1 MSIIYT
7 KNSKRMNSEQ
17 SMSMP
22 HPERMRFIIFFL
34 LSLIITLTIALP
46 ARSLDTPVEDS
57 HINRINE
64 LLLSGGINGG
74 FAELDQFGRV
84 QLKGAYEDEREV
96 DRAFSVAQTV
106 VGIKWVSPVTPENIK
121 VKEWER
127 RFGNLFSRANVLKP
141 VSRGDDPPG
150 PIRNRYALVVGVGEF
165 MSTIPKLHF
174 AVQDANTFYQFLID
188 PGRGGFP
195 RSNVTFLTNQNATKK
210 NISMALERLKRMAG
224 PDDLVAVYMSS
235 HGTPPEKF
243 GGVFIVTYDTEI
255 KPREKVWHTS
265 ISESI
270 LRDFIENMQAKRL
283 VMILDACYSN
293 GAYSKVPGFLPPG
306 GKSLGASDTEG
317 YGISPQYGRR
327 LLGAKDIVLDDESPK
342 ITASARS
349 KSFNGQ
355 DGWGRV
361 LIGASGAGEQSWE
374 SDQLNNSIFTYYF
387 LEGLNKNN
395 GAVKNAFYY
404 AKPRV
409 TQRVKQ
415 EKGNDIDQ
423 NPQVVASKSEWNM
436 QLAQKRR
443 Y

>member
-1 MSIIYT
+1 LSL
-7 KNSKRMNSEQ
+7 
-17 SMSMP
+17 P
-22 HPERMRFIIFFL
+22 HPQRMRFIFLLL
-34 LSLIITLTIALP
+34 LSLFIVFTMTVP
-46 ARSLDTPVEDS
+46 ARSADTPVQDF
-57 HINRINE
+57 HIGQIND
-64 LLLSGGINGG
+64 LLLRGGIRGG
-74 FAELDQFGRV
+74 VAELDPFGRV
-84 QLKGAYEDEREV
+84 QLKGAYEDEKEV
-96 DRAFSVAQTV
+96 DRAFSIAQTV

-141 VSRGDDPPG
+141 TVRGDARPG
-150 PIRNRYALVVGVGEF
+150 PVRNRYALVVGVGEF
-165 MSTIPKLHF
+165 MSNIPRLHF

-188 PGRGGFP
+188 PRRGGFP
-195 RSNVTFLTNQNATKK
+195 PANVTFLTNQNATRR
-210 NISMALERLKRMAG
+210 NISMALDRIKKMAG

-270 LRDFIENMQAKRL
+270 LRDFIDNLQAKRL

-306 GKSLGASDTEG
+306 GKSLGASDSEG
-317 YGISPQYGRR
+317 YGLSPQYGRR
-327 LLGAKDIVLDDESPK
+327 LLGAKDIVLDDEGPK
-342 ITASARS
+342 MKASGGS
-349 KSFNGQ
+349 KSFDGQ
-355 DGWGRV
+355 DGWGKV

-387 LEGLNKNN
+387 LDGLNKNN
-395 GAVKNAFYY
+395 GAVKNAFFY

-409 TQRVKQ
+409 TQRVKD
-415 EKGNDIDQ
+415 EKGSDIDQ
-423 NPQVVASKSEWNM
+423 NPQVVASQSEWNM
-436 QLAQKRR
+436 PLGQRR
-443 Y
+443 R

>member
-1 MSIIYT
+1 
-7 KNSKRMNSEQ
+7 MNIESRKETDFQ
-17 SMSMP
+17 REKPAKKPAPRRILST
-22 HPERMRFIIFFL
+22 L
-34 LSLIITLTIALP
+34 ALSLLLMVVPALH
-46 ARSLDTPVEDS
+46 AGASGSPVGDFHVGQINEQLQRNG
-57 HINRINE
+57 INR
-64 LLLSGGINGG
+64 G

-84 QLKGAYEDEREV
+84 RLKGAYEDEKEV
-96 DRAFSVAQTV
+96 DRAFSIAQTV
-106 VGIKWVSPVTPENIK
+106 VGVKWVSPVTPENIK

-127 RFGNLFSRANVLKP
+127 RFSNLFSRANVLKP
-141 VSRGDDPPG
+141 ASRGDAPPG

-165 MSTIPKLHF
+165 MSNIPRLHF

-188 PGRGGFP
+188 PRRGGFP
-195 RSNVTFLTNQNATKK
+195 RSNVTFLTNQNATRN
-210 NISMALERLKRMAG
+210 NISAALDRLKRMAG

-270 LRDFIENMQAKRL
+270 LRDFIENLQAKRL

-306 GKSLGASDTEG
+306 GKSLGASDNEG
-317 YGISPQYGRR
+317 YGLSPQYGRR
-327 LLGAKDIVLDDESPK
+327 LLGAKDIVLDDEPSRAQ
-342 ITASARS
+342 ASGRS

-387 LEGLNKNN
+387 LEGLNRNN

-409 TQRVKQ
+409 AQRVKQ
-415 EKGNDIDQ
+415 EKGADIDQ
-423 NPQVVASKSEWNM
+423 NPQVISSNNEWNM

-443 Y
+443 

>member
-1 MSIIYT
+1 
-7 KNSKRMNSEQ
+7 MNIESRKETYFQ
-17 SMSMP
+17 REKPAKKPSPRRILSN
-22 HPERMRFIIFFL
+22 L
-34 LSLIITLTIALP
+34 ALSLFLMVVPALH
-46 ARSLDTPVEDS
+46 AGASGALVSDFHVGQ
-57 HINRINE
+57 INE
-64 LLLSGGINGG
+64 QLQRSGINNG

-84 QLKGAYEDEREV
+84 QLKGAYEDEKEV
-96 DRAFSVAQTV
+96 DRAFSIAQTV
-106 VGIKWVSPVTPENIK
+106 VGVKWVSPVTPENIK

-127 RFGNLFSRANVLKP
+127 RFSNLFSRANVLKP
-141 VSRGDDPPG
+141 ASRGDEPPG

-165 MSTIPKLHF
+165 MSTYISRLHF
-174 AVQDANTFYQFLID
+174 AVHDANTFYQFLID
-188 PGRGGFP
+188 PRRGGFP
-195 RSNVTFLTNQNATKK
+195 RSNVMFLTNQNATKS
-210 NISMALERLKRMAG
+210 NISAALDRLKGMAG

-243 GGVFIVTYDTEI
+243 GGVFIVTYDTEV

-270 LRDFIENMQAKRL
+270 LRDFIENLQAKRL

-293 GAYSKVPGFLPPG
+293 GAYRKVPGFLPTG
-306 GKSLGASDTEG
+306 GKSLGASDNEG
-317 YGISPQYGRR
+317 YSLSPQYGRR
-327 LLGAKDIVLDDESPK
+327 LLGAKDIVLDDEPSRAQ
-342 ITASARS
+342 ASARS

-387 LEGLNKNN
+387 LEGLNRNN

-409 TQRVKQ
+409 AQRVKQ
-415 EKGNDIDQ
+415 EKGTDIDQ
-423 NPQVVASKSEWNM
+423 NPQVISSHNDWNM
-436 QLAQKRR
+436 QLTQKRR
-443 Y
+443 

>member
-1 MSIIYT
+1 MSIYAIKPT
-7 KNSKRMNSEQ
+7 AKVQ
-17 SMSMP
+17 AMSLC
-22 HPERMRFIIFFL
+22 HPGVRFIFYFL
-34 LSLIITLTIALP
+34 LSLVIVLTMIVP
-46 ARSLDTPVEDS
+46 ARSADTPVSDS
-57 HINRINE
+57 HIGQINE
-64 LLLSGGINGG
+64 LLLRGGIGSG
-74 FAELDQFGRV
+74 FVELDSFGRV
-84 QLKGAYEDEREV
+84 QLKGAYEDEKQV
-96 DRAFSVAQTV
+96 DRAFSIAQTV

-141 VSRGDDPPG
+141 TVRSGDPPG
-150 PIRNRYALVVGVGEF
+150 PVRNRYALVVGVGEF
-165 MSTIPKLHF
+165 MSNIPRLHF
-174 AVQDANTFYQFLID
+174 AVQDATTFYQFLVD
-188 PGRGGFP
+188 PNRGGFP
-195 RSNVTFLTNQNATKK
+195 RSNVTFLTNSNATRK
-210 NISMALERLKRMAG
+210 NISMALDRIKKMAG

-270 LRDFIENMQAKRL
+270 LRDFIDNLQSKRL

-306 GKSLGASDTEG
+306 GKSLGASDNEG
-317 YGISPQYGRR
+317 YGLSPQYGRR
-327 LLGAKDIVLDDESPK
+327 LLGAKDIVLDDEGPK
-342 ITASARS
+342 VKTSSGS

-355 DGWGRV
+355 DGWGKV

-387 LEGLNKNN
+387 LDGLNKNN
-395 GAVKNAFYY
+395 GAVKNAFFY

-415 EKGNDIDQ
+415 EKGDDIDQ
-423 NPQVVASKSEWNM
+423 NPQVVASQSEWNM
-436 QLAQKRR
+436 PLGQRR
-443 Y
+443 R

>member
-1 MSIIYT
+1 
-7 KNSKRMNSEQ
+7 MNIESRKETDFQ
-17 SMSMP
+17 RGKPAKKPSPRRILST
-22 HPERMRFIIFFL
+22 L
-34 LSLIITLTIALP
+34 ALSLLLMVVPALH
-46 ARSLDTPVEDS
+46 AGASGSPVGDF
-57 HINRINE
+57 HVGQINE
-64 LLLSGGINGG
+64 QLQRNGINNG

-84 QLKGAYEDEREV
+84 QLKGAYEDEKEV
-96 DRAFSVAQTV
+96 DRAFSIAQTV
-106 VGIKWVSPVTPENIK
+106 VGVKWVSPVTPENIK

-127 RFGNLFSRANVLKP
+127 RFSNLFSRANVLKP
-141 VSRGDDPPG
+141 ASRGDEPPG

-165 MSTIPKLHF
+165 MSNIPRLHF

-188 PGRGGFP
+188 PRRGGFP
-195 RSNVTFLTNQNATKK
+195 RSNVTFLTNQNATRN
-210 NISMALERLKRMAG
+210 NISAALDRLKRMAG

-270 LRDFIENMQAKRL
+270 LRDFIENLQAKRL

-306 GKSLGASDTEG
+306 GKSLGASDNEG
-317 YGISPQYGRR
+317 YGLSPQYGRR
-327 LLGAKDIVLDDESPK
+327 LLGAKDIVLDDEPSRVQ
-342 ITASARS
+342 ASARS

-387 LEGLNKNN
+387 LEGLNRNN

-415 EKGNDIDQ
+415 EKGTDIDQ
-423 NPQVVASKSEWNM
+423 NPQVISSHNEWNM

-443 Y
+443 